1 MEDGKTCCCT
11 IFPLRTGVVLIWGMS
26 FLAACILLI
35 EGVLRGV
42 LLQMTPMIAMYM
54 IFVMLAVLTKTS
66 EARDTFGWRMALFV
80 TFCVLQCF
88 LIKVNAILYIFGI
101 WLDLSDLYCGDA
113 NTP

>member
-1 MEDGKTCCCT
+1 
-11 IFPLRTGVVLIWGMS
+11 
-26 FLAACILLI
+26 
-35 EGVLRGV
+35 
-42 LLQMTPMIAMYM
+42 MIAMYM
-54 IFVMLAVLTKTS
+54 IFVMLAVQTKTS

-113 NTP
+113 ITPEEVEWCDKFWLYAGFFDLAWKWALDIYFAFKLREYAFLKPNNVR